1 MKSLTLASLILLSLS
16 FAGNAAAKPLVL
28 SPEAKKAL
36 EASHPGFQ
44 TWTNENYTKEVRS
57 FSKEAEATPWIQ
69 TGDIN
74 GDGKADFLLDGHDE
88 TSHILV
94 AILSKGSA
102 FTAVDIVNQPI
113 DECYS
118 LLTEM
123 KNGKRVIIYYLSL
136 GPASDEK
143 GAPMEVSVDVPQR
156 DGADGAMTT
165 YQYLDGKFVEKSQVL

>member
-1 MKSLTLASLILLSLS
+1 MENPTLASLILVS
-16 FAGNAAAKPLVL
+16 FAVAAVAADKPLVL
-28 SPEAKKAL
+28 SPEAKKAHDS
-36 EASHPGFQ
+36 AHPGFQ

-57 FSKEAEATPWIQ
+57 FSKEAEAAPSIQ

-74 GDGKADFLLDGHDE
+74 SDGKADFLLDGHDDK
-88 TSHILV
+88 SHMLV

-123 KNGKRVIIYYLSL
+123 KNGKRIIIYYLSL